1 MEKVLIKL
9 NDKEYELRYDF
20 NAFIEIEEALKTN
33 IANLGNV
40 VVGLRNI
47 RVLIWAGILHQYP
60 DIKESDIGRLM
71 KITELKYY
79 QDKFFEAF
87 KLAIPTSDEGD
98 EKNPQS
104 STSEK
109 SGQEQEP
116 ESV

>member
-9 NDKEYELRYDF
+9 NDNEFELRYDF
-20 NAFIEIEEALKTN
+20 NAFIAIEDGLKIN
-33 IANLGNV
+33 INKLYTVKMGLHNV
-40 VVGLRNI
+40 RI
-47 RVLIWAGILHQYP
+47 LIWAGILHQYP
-60 DIKESDIGRLM
+60 DIKERDIGRLM
-71 KITELKYY
+71 KITECKYY

-87 KLAIPTSDEGD
+87 KLAIPPADEGD

-109 SGQEQEP
+109 SGQEQES